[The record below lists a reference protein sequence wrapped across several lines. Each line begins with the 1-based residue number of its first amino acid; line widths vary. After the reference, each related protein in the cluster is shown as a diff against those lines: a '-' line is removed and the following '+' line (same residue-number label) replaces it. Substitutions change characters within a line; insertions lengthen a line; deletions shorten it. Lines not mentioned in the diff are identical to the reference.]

1 MTAMA
6 QDPGTKPGSGP
17 STMPGSRPGSRP
29 GVRPGHGLR
38 LGLSYGLLA
47 TRRRRRELVLPIVTV
62 ATGSFLLVQ
71 VLSLTSTVRNQAA
84 AFGNETEIFR
94 ATVLIAIVV
103 LLVGVVEVAVCTTRT
118 ITHRTREIGVLGANG
133 IPRPPV
139 VGALM
144 VEPVLASV
152 VGAILGGAIALV
164 GGLLVDVLGLVEVD
178 VDARTAIT
186 AFAISVFTSA
196 LAAVATSVVP
206 VWRAAS
212 RPPVTSLTSI

>member
-1 MTAMA
+1 MTTI
-6 QDPGTKPGSGP
+6 GY
-17 STMPGSRPGSRP
+17 RLRF
-29 GVRPGHGLR
+29 GLA
-38 LGLSYGLLA
+38 YGLMA
-47 TRRRRRELVLPIVTV
+47 TGRRRRELVLPVITV

-71 VLSLTSTVRNQAA
+71 VLSLTTTVRDQAA
-84 AFGNETEIFR
+84 TFGNETEIFR

-133 IPRPPV
+133 IPVPSV

-144 VEPVLASV
+144 VEPVLASL
-152 VGAILGGAIALV
+152 VGATLGGAVALV
-164 GGLLVDVLGLVEVD
+164 GGLLADLSGLVAVDVQAG
-178 VDARTAIT
+178 TAIT
-186 AFAISVFTSA
+186 AFAISVVTSA

-212 RPPVTSLTSI
+212 RPPVASLTSV